1 MANPKPGAIIEDD
14 DQPDLSP
21 ELHWM
26 RKGARI
32 RAVLNRAIEANRLT
46 HEFLARET
54 GIDERQIGRCL
65 SNNGGAHPPL
75 ALVACVAWHDKSA
88 ALIGGL
94 AGMLGY
100 DVTPRRPDLSAE
112 VRRLR
117 AALHEERERIDRLLD
132 GSAP

>member
-1 MANPKPGAIIEDD
+1 MANTEPSRIVEDD

-26 RKGARI
+26 RKGGRI
-32 RAVLNRAIEANRLT
+32 RKLLTRAIEANRLT

-65 SNNGGAHPPL
+65 TDKGGAHPPL
-75 ALVACVAWHDKSA
+75 ALVSCIAWHDKA
-88 ALIGGL
+88 GVLLAGL
-94 AGMLGY
+94 ASMLGY

-117 AALHEERERIDRLLD
+117 SALQEERERIDRLLD
-132 GSAP
+132 GGQP